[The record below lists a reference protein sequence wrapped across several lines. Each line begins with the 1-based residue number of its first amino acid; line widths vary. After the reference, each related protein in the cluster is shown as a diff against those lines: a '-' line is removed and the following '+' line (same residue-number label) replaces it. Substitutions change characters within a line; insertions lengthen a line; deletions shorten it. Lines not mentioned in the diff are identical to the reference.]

1 MGTAVND
8 RKVAIIGCGFVGSA
22 SAFALM
28 ESGLFSEMALI
39 DVDFDRAEGEALD
52 ISHGTAFAS
61 PIDIYAGTYNDIADA
76 GVIVITAGVGQKPGE
91 TRIDLVNKNVAIFK
105 SIMSEIRSRNCGGI
119 LLVVSN
125 PVDILTY
132 VSVKL
137 SGLPEHRVIGSGTVL
152 DTGRL
157 KHILGEKLGV
167 DPRNVHA
174 RILGEHGDS
183 ELIAWSSAHVAGIP
197 LEDFYNMRARGS
209 YEEFRRETSDLV
221 RNSAYEIIAKKRAT
235 YYGIA
240 MAVTR
245 ICSAIVRDEKSVLSV
260 SNLAQGEYGIV
271 DVALSTPCIVGRDGI
286 ECRMPPSLNYREQ
299 SDLKESARTLKA
311 VIEGLDLTTNEV
323 DGVGVDSTGA
333 GGADDD
339 KTANAAAAITD
350 SSATDVSTSPNS
362 VEANAAN
369 AANARA

>member
-1 MGTAVND
+1 MSTIAND

-28 ESGLFSEMALI
+28 ESGLFSEMVLI
-39 DVDFDRAEGEALD
+39 DVDADRAEGEALD

-61 PIDIYAGTYNDIADA
+61 PIDIYAGTYDDIADA
-76 GVIVITAGVGQKPGE
+76 GIVIITAGVGQKPGE

-105 SIMSEIRSRNCGGI
+105 DILGEIRARDFSGI

-137 SGLPEHRVIGSGTVL
+137 SGLPECRVIGSGTVL

-157 KHILGEKLGV
+157 KHIIGEHLGV

-197 LEDFYNMRARGS
+197 LEDFYNMRIEDGS
-209 YEEFRRETSDLV
+209 YDKFRRETTELV
-221 RNSAYEIIAKKRAT
+221 RNSAYEIIKKKHAT

-240 MAVTR
+240 MAVRR

-260 SNLAQGEYGIV
+260 SNYMQGEYGIS
-271 DVALSTPCIVGRDGI
+271 DIALSTPCVVGANGI
-286 ECRMPPSLNYREQ
+286 EVRMPPSLNYREQ
-299 SDLKESARTLKA
+299 EQMKASAQTLQDVA
-311 VIEGLDLTTNEV
+311 AGLDL
-323 DGVGVDSTGA
+323 G
-333 GGADDD
+333 
-339 KTANAAAAITD
+339 
-350 SSATDVSTSPNS
+350 
-362 VEANAAN
+362 
-369 AANARA
+369 

>member
-1 MGTAVND
+1 MSTIANN

-28 ESGLFSEMALI
+28 ESGLFSEMVLI
-39 DVDFDRAEGEALD
+39 DVDTDRAEGEALD

-61 PIDIYAGTYNDIADA
+61 PIDIYAGTYDDIADA
-76 GVIVITAGVGQKPGE
+76 GIVIITAGVGQKPEE
-91 TRIDLVNKNVAIFK
+91 TRIDLVKKNVAIFK
-105 SIMSEIRSRNCGGI
+105 DILGEIRARDFSGI

-137 SGLPEHRVIGSGTVL
+137 SGLPECRVIGSGTVL

-157 KHILGEKLGV
+157 KHIIGEHLGV

-197 LEDFYNMRARGS
+197 LEDFYNMRIEDGS
-209 YEEFRRETSDLV
+209 YDKFRRETTELV
-221 RNSAYEIIAKKRAT
+221 RNSAYEIIKKKHAT

-240 MAVTR
+240 MAVRR

-260 SNLAQGEYGIV
+260 SNYMQGEYGIS
-271 DVALSTPCIVGRDGI
+271 DIALSTPCVVGADGI
-286 ECRMPPSLNYREQ
+286 EVRMPPSLNYREQ
-299 SDLKESARTLKA
+299 EQLKESAQMLQDVARD
-311 VIEGLDLTTNEV
+311 LDL
-323 DGVGVDSTGA
+323 S
-333 GGADDD
+333 
-339 KTANAAAAITD
+339 
-350 SSATDVSTSPNS
+350 
-362 VEANAAN
+362 
-369 AANARA
+369 

>member
-1 MGTAVND
+1 MSTIANN

-28 ESGLFSEMALI
+28 ESGLFSEMVLI
-39 DVDFDRAEGEALD
+39 DVDADRAEGEALD

-61 PIDIYAGTYNDIADA
+61 PIDIYAGTYDDIADA
-76 GVIVITAGVGQKPGE
+76 GIVIITAGVGQKPGE

-105 SIMSEIRSRNCGGI
+105 DILGEIRARDFSGI

-125 PVDILTY
+125 PVDILAY

-137 SGLPEHRVIGSGTVL
+137 SGLPECRVIGSGTVL

-157 KHILGEKLGV
+157 KHIIGEHLGV

-197 LEDFYNMRARGS
+197 LEDFYNMRIEDGS
-209 YEEFRRETSDLV
+209 YDKFRRETTELV
-221 RNSAYEIIAKKRAT
+221 RNSAYEIIKKKHAT

-240 MAVTR
+240 MAVRR

-260 SNLAQGEYGIV
+260 SNYMQGEYGIS
-271 DVALSTPCIVGRDGI
+271 DIALSTPCVVGADGI
-286 ECRMPPSLNYREQ
+286 EVRMPPSLNYREQ
-299 SDLKESARTLKA
+299 EQMKASAQTLQDVA
-311 VIEGLDLTTNEV
+311 AGLDL
-323 DGVGVDSTGA
+323 G
-333 GGADDD
+333 
-339 KTANAAAAITD
+339 
-350 SSATDVSTSPNS
+350 
-362 VEANAAN
+362 
-369 AANARA
+369 

>member
-1 MGTAVND
+1 MSTIANN

-28 ESGLFSEMALI
+28 ESGLFSEMVLI
-39 DVDFDRAEGEALD
+39 DVDADRAEGEALD

-61 PIDIYAGTYNDIADA
+61 PIDIYAGTYDDIADA
-76 GVIVITAGVGQKPGE
+76 GIVIITAGVGQKPGE

-105 SIMSEIRSRNCGGI
+105 DILGEIRARDFSGI

-137 SGLPEHRVIGSGTVL
+137 SGLSECRVIGSGTVL

-157 KHILGEKLGV
+157 KHIIGEHLGV

-197 LEDFYNMRARGS
+197 LEDFYNMRIEDGS
-209 YEEFRRETSDLV
+209 YDKFRRETTELV
-221 RNSAYEIIAKKRAT
+221 RNSAYEIIKKKHAT

-240 MAVTR
+240 MAVRR

-260 SNLAQGEYGIV
+260 SNYMQGEYGIS
-271 DVALSTPCIVGRDGI
+271 DIALSTPCVVGADGI
-286 ECRMPPSLNYREQ
+286 EVRMPPSLNYREQ
-299 SDLKESARTLKA
+299 EQMKASAQTLQDVA
-311 VIEGLDLTTNEV
+311 AGLDL
-323 DGVGVDSTGA
+323 G
-333 GGADDD
+333 
-339 KTANAAAAITD
+339 
-350 SSATDVSTSPNS
+350 
-362 VEANAAN
+362 
-369 AANARA
+369 

>member
-1 MGTAVND
+1 MSTIANN

-28 ESGLFSEMALI
+28 ESGLFSEMVLI
-39 DVDFDRAEGEALD
+39 DVDADRAEGEALD

-61 PIDIYAGTYNDIADA
+61 PIDIYAGTYDDIADA
-76 GVIVITAGVGQKPGE
+76 GIVIITAGVGQKPGE
-91 TRIDLVNKNVAIFK
+91 TRIDLVKKNVAIFK
-105 SIMSEIRSRNCGGI
+105 DILGEIRARDFSGI

-137 SGLPEHRVIGSGTVL
+137 SGLPECRVIGSGTVL

-157 KHILGEKLGV
+157 KHIIGEHLGV

-197 LEDFYNMRARGS
+197 LEDFYNMRIEDGS
-209 YEEFRRETSDLV
+209 YDKFRRETTELV
-221 RNSAYEIIAKKRAT
+221 RNSAYEIIKKKHAT

-240 MAVTR
+240 MAIKR
-245 ICSAIVRDEKSVLSV
+245 ICGAVVRDEKSVLSV
-260 SNLAQGEYGIV
+260 SNYMQGEYGIS
-271 DVALSTPCIVGRDGI
+271 DIALSTPCVVGADGI
-286 ECRMPPSLNYREQ
+286 EVRMPPSLNYREQ
-299 SDLKESARTLKA
+299 EQLKESAQMLQDVARD
-311 VIEGLDLTTNEV
+311 LDL
-323 DGVGVDSTGA
+323 S
-333 GGADDD
+333 
-339 KTANAAAAITD
+339 
-350 SSATDVSTSPNS
+350 
-362 VEANAAN
+362 
-369 AANARA
+369 

>member
-1 MGTAVND
+1 MSTIANN

-28 ESGLFSEMALI
+28 ESGLFSEMVLI
-39 DVDFDRAEGEALD
+39 DVDADRAEGEALD

-61 PIDIYAGTYNDIADA
+61 PIDIYAGTYDDIADA
-76 GVIVITAGVGQKPGE
+76 GIVIITAGVGQKPGE

-105 SIMSEIRSRNCGGI
+105 DILGEIRARDFSGI

-137 SGLPEHRVIGSGTVL
+137 SGLPECRVIGSGTVL

-157 KHILGEKLGV
+157 KHIIGEHLGV

-197 LEDFYNMRARGS
+197 LEDFYNMRIEDGS
-209 YEEFRRETSDLV
+209 YDKFRRETTELV
-221 RNSAYEIIAKKRAT
+221 RNSAYEIIKKKHAT

-240 MAVTR
+240 MAVRR

-260 SNLAQGEYGIV
+260 SNYMQGEYGIS
-271 DVALSTPCIVGRDGI
+271 DIALSTPCVVGADGI
-286 ECRMPPSLNYREQ
+286 EVRMPPSLNYREQ
-299 SDLKESARTLKA
+299 EQMKASAQMLQDVA
-311 VIEGLDLTTNEV
+311 AGLDL
-323 DGVGVDSTGA
+323 G
-333 GGADDD
+333 
-339 KTANAAAAITD
+339 
-350 SSATDVSTSPNS
+350 
-362 VEANAAN
+362 
-369 AANARA
+369 

>member
-1 MGTAVND
+1 MSTIANN

-28 ESGLFSEMALI
+28 ESGLFSEMVLI
-39 DVDFDRAEGEALD
+39 DVDADRAEGEALD

-61 PIDIYAGTYNDIADA
+61 PIDIYAGTYDDIADA
-76 GVIVITAGVGQKPGE
+76 GIVIITAGVGQKPGE

-105 SIMSEIRSRNCGGI
+105 DILGEIRARDFSGI

-137 SGLPEHRVIGSGTVL
+137 SGLPECRVIGSGTVL

-157 KHILGEKLGV
+157 KHIIGEHLGV

-197 LEDFYNMRARGS
+197 LEDFYNMRIEDGS
-209 YEEFRRETSDLV
+209 YDKFRRETSDLV
-221 RNSAYEIIAKKRAT
+221 KNSAYEIIKKKHAT

-240 MAVTR
+240 MAIKR
-245 ICSAIVRDEKSVLSV
+245 ICGAVVRDEKSVLSV
-260 SNLAQGEYGIV
+260 SNYMQGEYGIS
-271 DVALSTPCIVGRDGI
+271 DIALSTPCVVGADGI
-286 ECRMPPSLNYREQ
+286 EVRMPPSLNYREQ
-299 SDLKESARTLKA
+299 EQMKASAQMLQDVA
-311 VIEGLDLTTNEV
+311 AGLDL
-323 DGVGVDSTGA
+323 G
-333 GGADDD
+333 
-339 KTANAAAAITD
+339 
-350 SSATDVSTSPNS
+350 
-362 VEANAAN
+362 
-369 AANARA
+369 

>member
-1 MGTAVND
+1 MSTIANN

-28 ESGLFSEMALI
+28 ESGLFSEMVLI
-39 DVDFDRAEGEALD
+39 DVDADRAEGEALD

-61 PIDIYAGTYNDIADA
+61 PIDIYAGTYDDIADA
-76 GVIVITAGVGQKPGE
+76 GIVIITAGVGQKPGE

-105 SIMSEIRSRNCGGI
+105 DILGEIRARDFSGI

-137 SGLPEHRVIGSGTVL
+137 SGLPECRVIGSGTVL

-157 KHILGEKLGV
+157 KHIIGEHLGV

-197 LEDFYNMRARGS
+197 LEDFYNMRIEDGS
-209 YEEFRRETSDLV
+209 YDKFRRETTELV
-221 RNSAYEIIAKKRAT
+221 RNSAYEIIKKKHAT

-240 MAVTR
+240 MAVRR

-260 SNLAQGEYGIV
+260 SNYMQGEYGIS
-271 DVALSTPCIVGRDGI
+271 DIALSTPCVVGADGI
-286 ECRMPPSLNYREQ
+286 EVHMPPSLNYREQ
-299 SDLKESARTLKA
+299 EQMKASAQTLQDVA
-311 VIEGLDLTTNEV
+311 AGLDL
-323 DGVGVDSTGA
+323 G
-333 GGADDD
+333 
-339 KTANAAAAITD
+339 
-350 SSATDVSTSPNS
+350 
-362 VEANAAN
+362 
-369 AANARA
+369 

>member
-1 MGTAVND
+1 MSTIANN

-28 ESGLFSEMALI
+28 ESGLFSEMVLI
-39 DVDFDRAEGEALD
+39 DVDADRAEGEALD

-61 PIDIYAGTYNDIADA
+61 PIDIYAGTYDDIADA
-76 GVIVITAGVGQKPGE
+76 GIIIITAGVGQKPGE

-105 SIMSEIRSRNCGGI
+105 DILGEIRARDFSGI

-137 SGLPEHRVIGSGTVL
+137 SGLPECRVIGSGTVL

-157 KHILGEKLGV
+157 KHIIGEHLGV

-197 LEDFYNMRARGS
+197 LEDFYNMRIEDGS
-209 YEEFRRETSDLV
+209 YDKFRSETSDLV
-221 RNSAYEIIAKKRAT
+221 KNSAYEIIKKKHAT

-240 MAVTR
+240 MAVRR

-260 SNLAQGEYGIV
+260 SNYMQGEYGIS
-271 DVALSTPCIVGRDGI
+271 DIALSTPCVVGADGI
-286 ECRMPPSLNYREQ
+286 EVRMPPSLNYREQ
-299 SDLKESARTLKA
+299 EQMKASAQMLQDVA
-311 VIEGLDLTTNEV
+311 AGLDL
-323 DGVGVDSTGA
+323 G
-333 GGADDD
+333 
-339 KTANAAAAITD
+339 
-350 SSATDVSTSPNS
+350 
-362 VEANAAN
+362 
-369 AANARA
+369 

>member
-1 MGTAVND
+1 MSTIANN

-28 ESGLFSEMALI
+28 ESGLFSEMVLI
-39 DVDFDRAEGEALD
+39 DVDADRAEGEALD

-61 PIDIYAGTYNDIADA
+61 PIDIYAGTYDDIADA
-76 GVIVITAGVGQKPGE
+76 GIIIITAGVGQKPGE

-105 SIMSEIRSRNCGGI
+105 DILGEIRARDFSGI

-137 SGLPEHRVIGSGTVL
+137 SGLPECRVIGSGTVL

-157 KHILGEKLGV
+157 KHIIGERLGV

-197 LEDFYNMRARGS
+197 LEGFYNMRVSDGS

-221 RNSAYEIIAKKRAT
+221 KNSAYEIIKKKHAT

-240 MAVTR
+240 MAIKR
-245 ICSAIVRDEKSVLSV
+245 ICGAVVRDEKSVLSV
-260 SNLAQGEYGIV
+260 SNYMQGEYGIS
-271 DVALSTPCIVGRDGI
+271 DIALSTPCVVGADGI
-286 ECRMPPSLNYREQ
+286 EVRIPPSLNYREQ
-299 SDLKESARTLKA
+299 EQMKASAQMLQDVA
-311 VIEGLDLTTNEV
+311 AGLDL
-323 DGVGVDSTGA
+323 G
-333 GGADDD
+333 
-339 KTANAAAAITD
+339 
-350 SSATDVSTSPNS
+350 
-362 VEANAAN
+362 
-369 AANARA
+369 